1 MDTQQALPPRQR
13 PAEALAAWAGRT
25 PALALARR
33 CELACLRG
41 LHGTARHPW
50 VLRLMVLASRAG
62 NGPLWGL
69 LIALQVWPAGR
80 PWLALAL
87 LAMGGV
93 HVALVGWLKTA
104 FARARPFE
112 CWDDVQALEA
122 RLDRHS
128 FPSGHTLHALAF
140 SLVLCAQ
147 DPRWGWLMAPLS
159 VAIGLSRV
167 VLGLHYPSDV
177 LAAALLGLMGG
188 SLCLLLLRQFGG

>member
-1 MDTQQALPPRQR
+1 MDS
-13 PAEALAAWAGRT
+13 
-25 PALALARR
+25 PALASRKRAREPWAARVARAPALDLPRR
-33 CELACLRG
+33 CDLACLRH
-41 LHGTARHPW
+41 LHGTARHRW
-50 VLRLMVLASRAG
+50 MLRLMVLASRAG

-69 LIALQVWPAGR
+69 LILLQLWPAGR
-80 PWLALAL
+80 PALALAL
-87 LAMGGV
+87 TAMGAV
-93 HVALVGWLKTA
+93 HMALVSVLKSA

-112 CWDDVQALEA
+112 CCEDVRALEA

-147 DPRWGWLMAPLS
+147 DLRWGWLLWPLS
-159 VAIGLSRV
+159 LAIGLSRV

-188 SLCLLLLRQFGG
+188 SLCLLVLRLLGA